1 MNKLSSFLKL
11 IVKKGSAFYQS
22 IKKGLDEFNNE
33 ISKPTLYTSMME
45 FYNDFYKVMDLFLG
59 NLNQSLNTLETEI
72 VNKINTFVNEHTK
85 INESNFNAFSKFMTD
100 LQSEKKLIEK
110 AKKKYFECSKEVND
124 YEQKFVKN
132 EINLK
137 LKEENKQKEVE
148 HFIKLKQLH
157 SNELLN
163 YQNQITKM
171 NNLIKEQEINYINIK
186 NQITTD
192 YEKLLS
198 KTQSFFTY
206 LVKLLNDNSKH
217 SKECSEKILTLIQ
230 KVNIRRDIQTFNIR
244 FDYSSEDKT
253 RFVKEEFLDYNL
265 IHQTIDK
272 SSPVN
277 PIQMLPSN
285 TTPPPIINKED
296 LFNIEGMPPLDN
308 DKLKYIC
315 CIDVNHNEPENEDN
329 ENILESFIEKDNK
342 FTPIIEKI
350 ITNNDSISND
360 ELTIVTYELE
370 KKKPTAE
377 KFLFCLLKYYINQEN
392 SVQVQS
398 LVNLHHLANML
409 LIIVENTIKR
419 NRIFYLNYLIMYISE
434 KTFYINPDNMFNKCY
449 LCQLLSM
456 NKVYN
461 NKMFW
466 IRLMKIKICL
476 LLDKEIKEEIE
487 RKELLNRGSK
497 NMVFKV
503 ANLFSN
509 IRVEKNRKIENEIL
523 YKQLFLEKQPSVA
536 VKVIEDYIFHFA
548 NFHQEINNSIDIIIT
563 CSLEY
568 KFDREYV
575 NYFNAELR
583 SNLHTVKTKKAIMEG
598 VELTVDF
605 KSLYFEENFCNILKD
620 KTQMEKLLACGLR
633 YLPINDFAS
642 VLTVNKGMHNSIVKL
657 VYRNILFK
665 YHNMPIETRF
675 KIWKNLI
682 NYHEISQK
690 HNYKDILSKV
700 KEIKINPNYP
710 NIIDLDVLRTPF
722 DSNEEENKIKIS
734 NILKSI
740 QYTLPNVQYSQ
751 GMNYIAAFILNMT
764 NSEEEAF
771 YFYLSLLISTE
782 YGDLFI
788 NDLAKLKKY
797 FYVFDRLLS
806 VLMPETYF
814 YFKQNKINVGCFIS
828 PWFITLFTIT
838 FQYIEHVNPKVLI
851 RIWDLFL
858 FEGFNSIIK
867 IGISCIKHYEDKILK
882 LRFEELLQFLMNDIV
897 KSDYFSNNNFEK
909 LMFITVNFK
918 IEEELFKSIENEITI
933 RNMIKEKLPNFE
945 LKDK

>member
-132 EINLK
+132 EVNLK

-277 PIQMLPSN
+277 PIQMSPSN

-918 IEEELFKSIENEITI
+918 IEEELFKSIENEIAI
-933 RNMIKEKLPNFE
+933 RNMIQEKLPNFE